1 MARKTTT
8 RRTTAKRTTGP
19 QNKILGIDIGG
30 TGIKAAP
37 VDITK
42 GVLLKERFR
51 IETPQ
56 PPTPRAM
63 LEVIAQLI
71 EHWKWKGEIGCGF
84 PGVLKHG
91 VVHTAANLSKQWIGV
106 NIQEQIERIS
116 SCQAVVINDAD
127 SAGLAEMKFG
137 AGKEYNKHGGGVV
150 VMVTLGTGIGTAVFV
165 DGHLV
170 HNTELGHIEI
180 DGKDAET
187 RAAASVRERKKM
199 SWKKWGG
206 RVNTYLQTMEKLLSP
221 DLFVIGGGV
230 SKKPDKFFEYI
241 ELKAKIV
248 PAEMHNDAGIVG
260 AALSTEL

>member
-1 MARKTTT
+1 MAT
-8 RRTTAKRTTGP
+8 RTTKKTSRT

-37 VDITK
+37 VDIKK
-42 GVLLKERFR
+42 GVLLEDRLR
-51 IETPQ
+51 LETPQ

-63 LEVIAQLI
+63 LEVIGQLI
-71 EHWKWKGEIGCGF
+71 EHWEWKGKIGCGF

-91 VVHTAANLSKQWIGV
+91 EVHTAANLSKQWVGI
-106 NIQEQIERIS
+106 NLADQINKIS
-116 SCQAVVINDAD
+116 SCEAVVINDAD

-150 VMVTLGTGIGTAVFV
+150 IMVTLGTGIGTALFV

-180 DGKDAET
+180 DGKDAEK
-187 RAAASVRERKKM
+187 RAAASVRERKKL
-199 SWKKWGG
+199 SWKKWGH

-221 DLFVIGGGV
+221 DLFIIGGGV
-230 SKKPDKFFEYI
+230 SKKPEKFFDFI

-260 AALSTEL
+260 AALSIEL

>member
-1 MARKTTT
+1 MAT
-8 RRTTAKRTTGP
+8 RTSKRTTRS

-37 VDITK
+37 VDIKK
-42 GVLLKERFR
+42 GELIKERFR

-63 LEVIAQLI
+63 LEVIGQLI
-71 EHWKWKGEIGCGF
+71 EHWEWKGEIGCGF

-91 VVHTAANLSKQWIGV
+91 EVHTAANLSKQWIGI
-106 NIQEQIERIS
+106 NLADQIKKIS
-116 SCQAVVINDAD
+116 SCEAVVINDAD

-137 AGKEYNKHGGGVV
+137 AGKDYNKHGGGVV
-150 VMVTLGTGIGTAVFV
+150 VMVTLGTGIGTALFV

-180 DGKDAET
+180 DGKDAER
-187 RAAASVRERKKM
+187 RAAASVRERKGL
-199 SWKKWGG
+199 SWKKWGH
-206 RVNTYLQTMEKLLSP
+206 RVNKYLQTMEMLLSP
-221 DLFVIGGGV
+221 DLFIIGGGV
-230 SKKPDKFFEYI
+230 SKKPDKFFPYL

-260 AALSTEL
+260 AALAIEL